1 MTRFMYFNLIYIDS
15 NKKSLEKI
23 PIAVRSIMTIFDMA
37 EQILDIERQS
47 LVLLLF
53 EDGTRIDDK
62 EYLESLNEDTD
73 LLICTEEQHQKLYV
87 NYFLLKRVFIALN

>member
-1 MTRFMYFNLIYIDS
+1 MYFNLIYIDS
-15 NKKSLEKI
+15 HRKSLEKI
-23 PIAVRSIMTIFDMA
+23 PIAARSITTIFDMA

-53 EDGTRIDDK
+53 EDDTRIDDK

-73 LLICTEEQHQKLYV
+73 LLICTEEQHEK
-87 NYFLLKRVFIALN
+87 NFF